1 MSPVLLW
8 CVDIALV
15 IFSVSLVLASWRLL
29 VGPQVLDRVLALD
42 TLYVNA
48 LAMLVLLGMRFG
60 NCVAWLCRHPG
71 AGKIPD
77 SPTTDSIRGNA
88 CLSLFN
94 GRLAL

>member
-48 LAMLVLLGMRFG
+48 LAMLVLLGMRWNTG
-60 NCVAWLCRHPG
+60 
-71 AGKIPD
+71 
-77 SPTTDSIRGNA
+77 
-88 CLSLFN
+88 LFFEAALVIALL
-94 GRLAL
+94 GFVGTLALGRFLTRQRLIP